1 MKQEMIEPN
10 QKEFLILVKI
20 KHMDL
25 RGIIS
30 ISGRPGLFKIVTQ
43 GKSNVIVES
52 LIDKK
57 RFPAFASEKISSIED
72 ISIFTYEEDVK
83 LTDVFSTLLSQN
95 DGKESINHKVEE
107 SVLRSTFTSVL
118 SNYDIDRVYLSDIR
132 KVFQWYNLLLKEGL
146 LKLEVIE
153 ETEAASE
160 GKIEKETKKVKTEA
174 VKKTTKKVA
183 TKEPKV
189 SKPAVSKKA
198 PVVKTGSSR
207 GK

>member
-10 QKEFLILVKI
+10 RKEFLILGKI

-25 RGIIS
+25 QGIIS

-153 ETEAASE
+153 EAEAASE

-174 VKKTTKKVA
+174 VKKPTKKVA
-183 TKEPKV
+183 TKEPKM

>member
-10 QKEFLILVKI
+10 RKEFLILGKI

-25 RGIIS
+25 QGIIS

-153 ETEAASE
+153 EAEAASE

>member
-1 MKQEMIEPN
+1 MKREMIEPN
-10 QKEFLILVKI
+10 RKEFLILGKI

-25 RGIIS
+25 QGIIS

-83 LTDVFSTLLSQN
+83 LTDVFATLLTQN
-95 DGKESINHKVEE
+95 DGKEAINHKVEE
-107 SVLRSTFTSVL
+107 AVLRKTFEGVL
-118 SNYDIDRVYLSDIR
+118 PNYDIDRVYLSDIR

-146 LKLEVIE
+146 LKKEEVAVE
-153 ETEAASE
+153 DGEKPAKA
-160 GKIEKETKKVKTEA
+160 EKEPKKVKADTP
-174 VKKTTKKVA
+174 KKPSKPA
-183 TKEPKV
+183 ASKEPKAA
-189 SKPAVSKKA
+189 KPAVSKKA

>member
-10 QKEFLILVKI
+10 QKEFLILGKI

-25 RGIIS
+25 QGIIS

-153 ETEAASE
+153 EIDAASE

-183 TKEPKV
+183 TKEPKL

>member
-1 MKQEMIEPN
+1 MIESNP
-10 QKEFLILVKI
+10 KEFLILAKI
-20 KHMDL
+20 KYMDL
-25 RGIIS
+25 QGIIS

-83 LTDVFSTLLSQN
+83 LTDVFSTILSQN
-95 DGKESINHKVEE
+95 DEKEAINHKVEE
-107 SVLRSTFTSVL
+107 AVLRKTFEGVL
-118 SNYDIDRVYLSDIR
+118 PNYDIDRVYLSDIR

-146 LKLEVIE
+146 LKKE
-153 ETEAASE
+153 EAEAADKPVKE
-160 GKIEKETKKVKTEA
+160 EKEPKKAKSE
-174 VKKTTKKVA
+174 TTKKPA
-183 TKEPKV
+183 KTAAIKEPKAA
-189 SKPAVSKKA
+189 KPAATKKA

>member
-10 QKEFLILVKI
+10 QKEFLILGKI

-25 RGIIS
+25 QGIIS

-72 ISIFTYEEDVK
+72 ISIFTSEEDVK
-83 LTDVFSTLLSQN
+83 LTEVFASLLTQN
-95 DGKESINHKVEE
+95 EGKESISHKVEE

-118 SNYDIDRVYLSDIR
+118 PNYDIDRVYLSDIR

-146 LKLEVIE
+146 LKLEVVE
-153 ETEAASE
+153 ETEATPD
-160 GKIEKETKKVKTEA
+160 GKVEKEAKKVKTEA

-183 TKEPKV
+183 TKEPKL

>member
-1 MKQEMIEPN
+1 MIESN
-10 QKEFLILVKI
+10 RKEFLILAKI
-20 KHMDL
+20 KFMDL
-25 RGIIS
+25 KGIIS

-72 ISIFTYEEDVK
+72 ISIFTYDEDVK
-83 LTDVFSTLLSQN
+83 LTEVFSSLLTLN
-95 DGKESINHKVEE
+95 EGKEGINHKVDEP
-107 SVLRSTFTSVL
+107 VLRKTFEGIL
-118 SNYDIDRVYLSDIR
+118 PNYDIDRVYLSDIR

-146 LKLEVIE
+146 LTV
-153 ETEAASE
+153 ETEPAKSKEKTEKEPKKVKADAAKKPSKPAAS
-160 GKIEKETKKVKTEA
+160 KETKA
-174 VKKTTKKVA
+174 V
-183 TKEPKV
+183 
-189 SKPAVSKKA
+189 KPAVSKKA

>member
-1 MKQEMIEPN
+1 MIESNP
-10 QKEFLILVKI
+10 KEFLILAKI
-20 KHMDL
+20 KYMDL
-25 RGIIS
+25 QGIIS

-83 LTDVFSTLLSQN
+83 LTDVFSTILSQN
-95 DGKESINHKVEE
+95 DGKEAINHKVEE
-107 SVLRSTFTSVL
+107 ASLRKTFEGVLP
-118 SNYDIDRVYLSDIR
+118 NYDIDRVYLSDIR

-146 LKLEVIE
+146 LKKE
-153 ETEAASE
+153 EAEAAD
-160 GKIEKETKKVKTEA
+160 KPVKEE
-174 VKKTTKKVA
+174 
-183 TKEPKV
+183 KEPKKAKAETAK
-189 SKPAVSKKA
+189 KPAKTAGIKEPKAAKPAATKKA

>member
-1 MKQEMIEPN
+1 MIEPN
-10 QKEFLILVKI
+10 QKEFLILGKI

-25 RGIIS
+25 QGIIS

>member
-1 MKQEMIEPN
+1 MIESN
-10 QKEFLILVKI
+10 RKEFLILAKI
-20 KHMDL
+20 KFMDL
-25 RGIIS
+25 KGIIS

-72 ISIFTYEEDVK
+72 ISIFTYDEDVK
-83 LTDVFSTLLSQN
+83 LTEVFSSLLTLN
-95 DGKESINHKVEE
+95 EGKEGINHKVDEP
-107 SVLRSTFTSVL
+107 VLRKTFEGIL
-118 SNYDIDRVYLSDIR
+118 PNYDIDRVYLSDIR

-146 LKLEVIE
+146 LTV
-153 ETEAASE
+153 ETEPAKSEEKTEKEPKKVKAVATKKPSKPAAS
-160 GKIEKETKKVKTEA
+160 KETKA
-174 VKKTTKKVA
+174 V
-183 TKEPKV
+183 
-189 SKPAVSKKA
+189 KPAVSKKA

>member
-1 MKQEMIEPN
+1 MKPKMIGSNP
-10 QKEFLILVKI
+10 KEFLILAKI
-20 KHMDL
+20 KYMDL
-25 RGIIS
+25 KGIIS

-83 LTDVFSTLLSQN
+83 LTDVFSTILSQN
-95 DGKESINHKVEE
+95 DGKEAINHKVEE
-107 SVLRSTFTSVL
+107 AVLRKTFEGIL
-118 SNYDIDRVYLSDIR
+118 PNYDIDRVYLSDIR

-146 LKLEVIE
+146 MQKEEVA
-153 ETEAASE
+153 TEAADKPDKE
-160 GKIEKETKKVKTEA
+160 EKEPKKAKAE
-174 VKKTTKKVA
+174 TTKKPAKTAVI
-183 TKEPKV
+183 KEPK
-189 SKPAVSKKA
+189 SAKPAATKKA

>member
-10 QKEFLILVKI
+10 RKEFLILGKI

-25 RGIIS
+25 QGIIS

-72 ISIFTYEEDVK
+72 ISIFTYDEDVK

-95 DGKESINHKVEE
+95 EGKESINHKVEE

-183 TKEPKV
+183 TKEPKL

>member
-10 QKEFLILVKI
+10 QKEFLILGKI

-25 RGIIS
+25 QGIIS

-183 TKEPKV
+183 TKEPKL

>member
-1 MKQEMIEPN
+1 MIEPN
-10 QKEFLILVKI
+10 RKEFLILSKI

-25 RGIIS
+25 QGIIS

-72 ISIFTYEEDVK
+72 ISIFTSGEDVK
-83 LTDVFSTLLSQN
+83 LTEVFASLLTQN
-95 DGKESINHKVEE
+95 EGKESISHKVEE

-118 SNYDIDRVYLSDIR
+118 PNYDIDRVYLSDIR

-146 LKLEVIE
+146 LKLEVVE
-153 ETEAASE
+153 ETEASPD
-160 GKIEKETKKVKTEA
+160 GKVDKEAKKVKTEA
-174 VKKTTKKVA
+174 VKKATKKVT
-183 TKEPKV
+183 TKEPKAG
-189 SKPAVSKKA
+189 KPAVSKKA

>member
-10 QKEFLILVKI
+10 QKEFLILGKI

-25 RGIIS
+25 QGIIS

>member
-1 MKQEMIEPN
+1 
-10 QKEFLILVKI
+10 
-20 KHMDL
+20 
-25 RGIIS
+25 
-30 ISGRPGLFKIVTQ
+30 VTQ

-72 ISIFTYEEDVK
+72 ISIFTYDEDVK
-83 LTDVFSTLLSQN
+83 LTDVFSTLLNQN
-95 DGKESINHKVEE
+95 EGKESINHKVEE

-174 VKKTTKKVA
+174 VKKTKKKVA
-183 TKEPKV
+183 TKEPKL

>member
-10 QKEFLILVKI
+10 RKEFLILGKI

-25 RGIIS
+25 QGIIS

-72 ISIFTYEEDVK
+72 ISIFTYDEDVK

-95 DGKESINHKVEE
+95 EGKESINHKVEE

>member
-10 QKEFLILVKI
+10 QKEFLILGKI
-20 KHMDL
+20 KHMEL
-25 RGIIS
+25 QGIIS

-189 SKPAVSKKA
+189 SKPAATKKA

>member
-10 QKEFLILVKI
+10 QKEFLILGKI

-25 RGIIS
+25 QGIIS

-153 ETEAASE
+153 ETDAASE
-160 GKIEKETKKVKTEA
+160 GKIEKETKKIKTEA

>member
-1 MKQEMIEPN
+1 
-10 QKEFLILVKI
+10 
-20 KHMDL
+20 MDL
-25 RGIIS
+25 QGIIS

-72 ISIFTYEEDVK
+72 ISIFTDAEDVK
-83 LTDVFSTLLSQN
+83 LTDVFATLLMQN
-95 DGKESINHKVEE
+95 DGKEAINHKVEE
-107 SVLRSTFTSVL
+107 AVLRKTFEGVL
-118 SNYDIDRVYLSDIR
+118 PNYDIDRVYLSDIR

-146 LKLEVIE
+146 LKKEEVTVE
-153 ETEAASE
+153 D
-160 GKIEKETKKVKTEA
+160 GEKPAKAE
-174 VKKTTKKVA
+174 
-183 TKEPKV
+183 KEPKKLKADAAKKP
-189 SKPAVSKKA
+189 SKPAASKEPKAAKPAVSKKA

>member
-10 QKEFLILVKI
+10 RKEFLILGKI

-25 RGIIS
+25 QGIIS

-153 ETEAASE
+153 EAESASE

-189 SKPAVSKKA
+189 SKPAATKKA

>member
-10 QKEFLILVKI
+10 RKEFLILGKI

-25 RGIIS
+25 QGIIS

-153 ETEAASE
+153 EAESASE

>member
-1 MKQEMIEPN
+1 MIEPN
-10 QKEFLILVKI
+10 RKEFLILGKF
-20 KHMDL
+20 KYMDL
-25 RGIIS
+25 QGIIS

-183 TKEPKV
+183 TKEPKL

>member
-1 MKQEMIEPN
+1 MIESNP
-10 QKEFLILVKI
+10 KEFLILAKI
-20 KHMDL
+20 KYMDL
-25 RGIIS
+25 QGIIS

-83 LTDVFSTLLSQN
+83 LTDVFSTILSQN
-95 DGKESINHKVEE
+95 DGKEAINHKVEE
-107 SVLRSTFTSVL
+107 AVLRKTFEGVL
-118 SNYDIDRVYLSDIR
+118 PNYDIDRVYLSDIR

-146 LKLEVIE
+146 LKKE
-153 ETEAASE
+153 EAESAD
-160 GKIEKETKKVKTEA
+160 KPVKEE
-174 VKKTTKKVA
+174 
-183 TKEPKV
+183 KEPKKAKAETAK
-189 SKPAVSKKA
+189 KPAKTAGIKEPKAAKPAATKKA

>member
-10 QKEFLILVKI
+10 RKEFLILGKI
-20 KHMDL
+20 KQMDL
-25 RGIIS
+25 QGIIS

-95 DGKESINHKVEE
+95 EGKESINHKVEE

-153 ETEAASE
+153 EAESASE
-160 GKIEKETKKVKTEA
+160 VKIEKETKKVKTEA

-183 TKEPKV
+183 TKEPKL

>member
-10 QKEFLILVKI
+10 RKEFLILGKI

-25 RGIIS
+25 QGIIS

-57 RFPAFASEKISSIED
+57 RFPAFASEKISSVVD

-83 LTDVFSTLLSQN
+83 LTDVFSTLLNQN

-153 ETEAASE
+153 ETDAASE
-160 GKIEKETKKVKTEA
+160 GKIEKETKKIKTEA

-189 SKPAVSKKA
+189 SKPVVSKKA

>member
-1 MKQEMIEPN
+1 MKREMIEPN
-10 QKEFLILVKI
+10 RKEFLILGKI

-25 RGIIS
+25 QGIIS

-72 ISIFTYEEDVK
+72 ISIFTSEEDVK
-83 LTDVFSTLLSQN
+83 LTEVFASLLTQN
-95 DGKESINHKVEE
+95 EGKESISHKVEE

-118 SNYDIDRVYLSDIR
+118 PNYDIDRVYLSDIR

-146 LKLEVIE
+146 LKLEVVE
-153 ETEAASE
+153 ETEATPD
-160 GKIEKETKKVKTEA
+160 GNVEKEA
-174 VKKTTKKVA
+174 
-183 TKEPKV
+183 
-189 SKPAVSKKA
+189 
-198 PVVKTGSSR
+198 
-207 GK
+207 

>member
-10 QKEFLILVKI
+10 QKEFLILGKI

-25 RGIIS
+25 QGIIS

-72 ISIFTYEEDVK
+72 ISIFTYDEDVK

>member
-1 MKQEMIEPN
+1 
-10 QKEFLILVKI
+10 
-20 KHMDL
+20 MDL
-25 RGIIS
+25 QGIIS

-72 ISIFTYEEDVK
+72 ISIFTDAEDVK
-83 LTDVFSTLLSQN
+83 LTDVFATLLAQN
-95 DGKESINHKVEE
+95 DGKEGINHKVEE
-107 SVLRSTFTSVL
+107 AVLRKTFEGVL
-118 SNYDIDRVYLSDIR
+118 PNYDIDRVYLSDIR

-146 LKLEVIE
+146 LKKEEVAVE
-153 ETEAASE
+153 EGEKPAKA
-160 GKIEKETKKVKTEA
+160 EKEPKKVKA
-174 VKKTTKKVA
+174 DAAKKPSKPAA
-183 TKEPKV
+183 TKEPKAT
-189 SKPAVSKKA
+189 KPAVSKKA